1 MVSGWIIL
9 DKPTMMFS
17 RTAGAK
23 VAHMLK
29 TKTFGHIGTLDELAS
44 GVLPIAFGGATKM
57 IPFVEDLSDGKKEYL
72 FSMQFGFGTDTLDI
86 LGKEI
91 AKTNFIPT
99 EQQVKD
105 CLKDFIGDIK
115 QVPPAYSAV
124 HIKGRRAY
132 DLARAGQNIDMPER
146 QISIYSLDFLGVQG
160 KSWHFRVVCSRGT
173 YVRALAR
180 DIART
185 CGTLATVDMIRRTK
199 TNGFDIKDAVKLDF
213 LEKVFNNSADFKEIL
228 KPIDLCLGGIPVISL
243 DEKSAVLYKNGGF
256 IKVAGNAGLVRVYTD
271 KQFIGIG
278 QISDGVLRP
287 KRTI

>member
-1 MVSGWIIL
+1 MISGWIIL
-9 DKPTMMFS
+9 DKPSMMFS

-23 VAHMLK
+23 VAHMLE
-29 TKTFGHIGTLDELAS
+29 TRTFGHIGTLDEMAS
-44 GVLPIAFGGATKM
+44 GVLPIAFGSATKM

-72 FSMQFGFGTDTLDI
+72 FSVQFGFETDTLDI
-86 LGKEI
+86 LGKET
-91 AKTNFIPT
+91 AKTGFIPT
-99 EQQVKD
+99 EKQVKD
-105 CLKDFIGDIK
+105 CLGGFIGDIK

-132 DLARAGQNIDMPER
+132 DLARAGQPIDMPER
-146 QISIYSLDFLGVQG
+146 QISIYELEFLGIKE
-160 KSWHFRVVCSRGT
+160 KSWVFRVVCSRGT

-180 DIART
+180 DIAGK
-185 CGTLATVDMIRRTK
+185 CGTFATVDMIRRTK

-243 DEKSAVLYKNGGF
+243 DDKSSVLYKNGGF
-256 IKVAGNAGLVRVYTD
+256 IKVTGKTGLVRVYTD

-278 QISDGVLRP
+278 QISDGILRP